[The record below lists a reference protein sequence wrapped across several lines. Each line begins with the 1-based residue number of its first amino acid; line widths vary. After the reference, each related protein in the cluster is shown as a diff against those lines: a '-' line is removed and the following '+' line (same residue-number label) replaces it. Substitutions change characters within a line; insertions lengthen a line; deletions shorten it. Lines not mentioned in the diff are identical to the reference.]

1 MKDKKD
7 EDMFYISRVAF
18 SRKEVK
24 EVISKINIKP
34 MLPKI
39 A

>member
-1 MKDKKD
+1 MKDKD
-7 EDMFYISRVAF
+7 IFYIGGVAF
-18 SRKEVK
+18 SRKAVK

-39 A
+39 P